1 MCWLQTK
8 IAMLQ
13 EKTMRLRKMR
23 EKKNNE
29 NVRVTEESA
38 NNHIHDVTDMS
49 HIISLKMEK
58 KISTY

>member
-1 MCWLQTK
+1 
-8 IAMLQ
+8 MLQ

-58 KISTY
+58 YFSTY

>member
-38 NNHIHDVTDMS
+38 NNHFHDVTDMS

-58 KISTY
+58 YFSTY